1 MRKKGFLFFFLL
13 MAAASPLLCA
23 SCKGR
28 GLAVIGVEPHVVY
41 DCSGGE
47 TGKGSPYLF
56 VFVRTEGC
64 DEARSIAL
72 SCPDASLSWL
82 DFSPVRGDEGLFYA
96 VFSPAPSMP
105 FPKSQYVL
113 TLSDYYGGS
122 AGISFSLSYD
132 EGMSDV
138 NGGGAEAV
146 YRSAYFR
153 KDGRLEIFGEMD
165 KDRDTLKSK
174 KNITGRKPFC
184 VSRDGGTVGL
194 LPYEDIH

>member
-13 MAAASPLLCA
+13 MAVAVPLLCA

-28 GLAVIGVEPHVVY
+28 GLAVTGVEPRVVY

-47 TGKGSPYLF
+47 TGEDRPYLF
-56 VFVRTEGC
+56 VFVRTEGV
-64 DEARSIAL
+64 DEAKSIAL

-105 FPKSQYVL
+105 FPKSEYVL

-122 AGISFSLSYD
+122 ASISFSLSYD
-132 EGMSDV
+132 EGISAAGD
-138 NGGGAEAV
+138 GGTNA
-146 YRSAYFR
+146 AYFR

-165 KDRDTLKSK
+165 KDKETLRSK
-174 KNITGRKPFC
+174 KNITGRRPFRISPDGVT
-184 VSRDGGTVGL
+184 VSL

>member
-13 MAAASPLLCA
+13 MAATPPLLCA

-28 GLAVIGVEPHVVY
+28 GLAVTGVEPHVVY
-41 DCSGGE
+41 DRSGGE
-47 TGKGSPYLF
+47 TGEGNPYLF
-56 VFVRTEGC
+56 VFVWTEGV
-64 DEARSIAL
+64 DEAESITL
-72 SCPDASLSWL
+72 SCPEASLSWL

-105 FPKSQYVL
+105 FPKSDYVL

-132 EGMSDV
+132 EGIASA
-138 NGGGAEAV
+138 AEGRTDA
-146 YRSAYFR
+146 AYFR

-165 KDRDTLKSK
+165 KDRETLRSK
-174 KNITGRKPFC
+174 KNITGRKPFR

>member
-13 MAAASPLLCA
+13 MAVALPLLCA

-28 GLAVIGVEPHVVY
+28 GLAVTGVEPRVVY

-47 TGKGSPYLF
+47 TGEDRPYLF
-56 VFVRTEGC
+56 VFIRTEGV
-64 DEARSIAL
+64 DEAKSIAL

-105 FPKSQYVL
+105 FPKSEYVL

-122 AGISFSLSYD
+122 ASISFSLSYD
-132 EGMSDV
+132 EGISAAGD
-138 NGGGAEAV
+138 GGTNA
-146 YRSAYFR
+146 AYFR

-165 KDRDTLKSK
+165 KDKETLRSK
-174 KNITGRKPFC
+174 KNITGRRPFRISPDGVT
-184 VSRDGGTVGL
+184 VSL